1 MLYTD
6 LAPFSSSLFPP
17 STARPNTD
25 TPPSRHSSTGV
36 YTLPVTSDLCAICS
50 ACKHQRRH
58 RIAAQGPAVG
68 DADLP
73 HVVVLTQ

>member
-58 RIAAQGPAVG
+58 QSRSAGTRRG
-68 DADLP
+68 RC
-73 HVVVLTQ
+73 